1 MASHADRSHTVP
13 NRILLP
19 TIAALA
25 FAAACGSTEP
35 KVDVT
40 PATITG
46 TPTDTIHATVGSTV
60 VTPLTVVVK
69 NKAGSPIDSALVTF
83 AVTGG
88 GGTVSAASVRTD
100 VNGQATTSWTLG
112 PTAGVQ
118 SATATATGLTAVSFV
133 AVAAPGAPAAVTKAG
148 GDAQSALAGANV
160 PVAPSVKVADSFG
173 NPLPNV
179 LVTFAVASGGGS
191 VTGALANTNASGIAT
206 IGSWKLGGTIGA
218 NTLTATAGSLPLVT
232 FTATGTVGAASQV
245 KITNTAPTLATGQA
259 FKLTAQALDANNN
272 AIPNATITWSSSNPA
287 VATVDTTGNVTAVG
301 SGNTTITAASGTGT
315 GTQVVSVIGHPAG
328 VIVGSA
334 SLGGF
339 MKSLAV
345 NKTTAYAGV
354 FTGNAVGSVDLAT
367 ATAGAATV
375 PVGGNVVDVAV
386 GGSVIVAATGAPT
399 PTLVLIDAGTQAVTQ
414 TIDMGGI
421 NPFHVAIT
429 SDGKKIFV
437 DRADFS
443 LVTIDAASGAIT
455 STISVPGI
463 GNAMKMAAG
472 DSLLY
477 IGTALGTVFEI
488 DARTSQ
494 IKRTI
499 RPTSAVSDLAVSR
512 DGKTL
517 YTIDGSSNDV
527 TMTALAGGGLS
538 GTVTFVSIPQGV
550 AISPDNQA
558 LWVSLNGS
566 VFNAPFQDGTFST
579 DVFSSNIPIPGPGAP
594 NLIVMSPLGDFVVT
608 IDGASNKIYVLK

>member
-1 MASHADRSHTVP
+1 VR
-13 NRILLP
+13 NRLFLP

-25 FAAACGSTEP
+25 FAGACGSTEP

-46 TPTDTIHATVGSTV
+46 TPTDTIRATVGSTV

-83 AVTGG
+83 AITGG
-88 GGTVSAASVRTD
+88 GGTVSSASVRTD
-100 VNGQATTSWTLG
+100 VNGQAITTWTLG

-118 SATATATGLTAVSFV
+118 SASATATGLTAVSFV
-133 AVAAPGAPAAVTKAG
+133 ALAAPGAASAVTKAG
-148 GDAQSALAGANV
+148 GDAQSAVAGANV
-160 PVAPSVKVADSFG
+160 PVAPSVKVADAFG
-173 NPLPNV
+173 NPLPNI

-206 IGSWKLGGTIGA
+206 IGSWKLGGAIGA
-218 NTLTATAGSLPLVT
+218 NSLTATVASLPAVT
-232 FTATGTVGAASQV
+232 FTATGTVGSASQV
-245 KITNTAPTLATGQA
+245 NITNTAPTLATGQT

-272 AIPNATITWSSSNPA
+272 PVPNATITWSSSNTA
-287 VATVDTTGNVTAVG
+287 VATIDAGGTVTAVA

-328 VIVGSA
+328 VIVGAA

-345 NKTTAYAGV
+345 GKTTAYAGV
-354 FTGNAVGSVDLAT
+354 FTGNAVGSVTLAT
-367 ATAGAATV
+367 ATAGAATI

-386 GGSVIVAATGAPT
+386 GGSTIVAVTGAPT

-494 IKRTI
+494 VKRTL
-499 RPTSAVSDLAVSR
+499 RPTSVVSDLAVSR

-538 GTVTFVSIPQGV
+538 GTVTFAAIPQGV

-579 DVFSSNIPIPGPGAP
+579 DLVSSNIPIPGPGAP

-608 IDGASNKIYVLK
+608 IDGSSNKIYVLK